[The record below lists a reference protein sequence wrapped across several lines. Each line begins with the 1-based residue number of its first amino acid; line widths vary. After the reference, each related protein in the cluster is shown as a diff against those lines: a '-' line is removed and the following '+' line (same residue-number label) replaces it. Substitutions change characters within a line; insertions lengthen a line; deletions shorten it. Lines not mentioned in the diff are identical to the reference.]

1 MHPELAYA
9 LAALVCYGL
18 ADVIYKRAAIAGLRS
33 EQFLMGQAWFYC
45 PAIVA
50 WAWLSGRLVP
60 SWPALW
66 GSAAGLAVLIG
77 FYNYAR
83 SLRIGSVSVI
93 APVFRMNF
101 LVTAGLAIGLLHE
114 ALTAW
119 KLAGFALALLAGW
132 LLLGGAP
139 RQGRLERPPGRR
151 ALLQALLA
159 TFAAGIANF
168 CYKLG
173 LVGGA
178 TPATI
183 LVAQAV
189 VFTSL
194 ITGLS
199 VTMNRRLLPPPGF
212 ARHSAPAAVLLLGAF
227 LFLLHA
233 LRLGA
238 ASVVV
243 PMAQMGFVV
252 AALIGVV
259 AFREAWTARK
269 AAGLCAAV
277 LALTLLAVG

>member
-1 MHPELAYA
+1 MHAELVYA

-18 ADVIYKRAAIAGLRS
+18 ADVIYKRAAMAGLRS

-45 PAIVA
+45 PAIVT
-50 WAWLSGRLVP
+50 WAWSSGRLVP

-66 GSAAGLAVLIG
+66 GAAAGLAVVIG
-77 FYNYAR
+77 FYNYSR

-101 LVTAGLAIGLLHE
+101 LVTAALAIGLLHE
-114 ALTAW
+114 TLTAW
-119 KLAGFALALLAGW
+119 KLGGFALALLAGW
-132 LLLGGAP
+132 LLLGGSVRPAP
-139 RQGRLERPPGRR
+139 VERPAARR
-151 ALLQALLA
+151 ALAQVLLA
-159 TFAAGIANF
+159 TVAAGTANF

-178 TPATI
+178 TPETI
-183 LVAQAV
+183 LVAQAA
-189 VFTSL
+189 VFSTL
-194 ITGLS
+194 ITALS
-199 VTMNRRLLPPPGF
+199 VSMNRRLLPPRGF
-212 ARHSAPAAVLLLGAF
+212 AKHSAPAAIVLLGAF
-227 LFLLHA
+227 LCLLHA

-259 AFREAWTARK
+259 AFREAWTPRK
-269 AAGLCAAV
+269 AIGLCTAA
-277 LALTLLAVG
+277 LALTLLAMG

>member
-1 MHPELAYA
+1 MHSETAYA
-9 LAALVCYGL
+9 LAALICYGL
-18 ADVIYKRAAIAGLRS
+18 ADIIYKRAAMAGLRA
-33 EQFLMGQAWFYC
+33 EQFLMGQAWFLF
-45 PAIVA
+45 PSLVT

-77 FYNYAR
+77 FYNYSR
-83 SLRIGSVSVI
+83 SLRLGSVSVI
-93 APVFRMNF
+93 APVFRLNF

-114 ALTAW
+114 LLTAW
-119 KLAGFALALLAGW
+119 KVGGFALALLAGW
-132 LLLGGAP
+132 LLLGGTV
-139 RQGRLERPPGRR
+139 RQGPVERSAARR

-159 TFAAGIANF
+159 TVAAGTANF
-168 CYKLG
+168 FYKVG
-173 LVGGA
+173 LIGGA
-178 TPATI
+178 TPETI
-183 LVAQAV
+183 LVAQGM

-194 ITGLS
+194 ITALS
-199 VTMNRRLLPPPGF
+199 VTLNRRVLPPRGF
-212 ARHSAPAAVLLLGAF
+212 ARHSAPAAAVLLGAF

-259 AFREAWTARK
+259 VFREAWTLRK
-269 AAGLCAAV
+269 AAGLCAAAA
-277 LALTLLAVG
+277 ALTLLALG

>member
-18 ADVIYKRAAIAGLRS
+18 ADVIYKRAAMAGLRS

-45 PAIVA
+45 PTIVA

-114 ALTAW
+114 ALTVW

-139 RQGRLERPPGRR
+139 RQGRLERPAGRR

-212 ARHSAPAAVLLLGAF
+212 AKHSAPAAVLLLGAF